1 MMQFQFQSQ
10 LMMQSLQFPMTTKPD
25 LIKVKQNYGENMHF
39 LVDKIYNEINGKII
53 QLKKTNLDFQVNTI
67 KINFYDNIFEL
78 KLYYNFYISGL
89 IEYIFDEIF
98 GEIQE
103 YINFG
108 TRKYENQTTEEIIM
122 KPRIEIIKI
131 RKNDYYRYLF

>member
-1 MMQFQFQSQ
+1 MVQNQMMQFQFQSQ
-10 LMMQSLQFPMTTKPD
+10 LMMQSLQFPMVTKPD

-53 QLKKTNLDFQVNTI
+53 QLKKPNLDFQVNTI
-67 KINFYDNIFEL
+67 KINFYDNILGL
-78 KLYYNFYISGL
+78 KLYYNLYISGL
-89 IEYIFDEIF
+89 IEYNFDEIF

-108 TRKYENQTTEEIIM
+108 TRKYENQTKIF
-122 KPRIEIIKI
+122 KPGHTLRCVLSGL
-131 RKNDYYRYLF
+131 RS

>member
-1 MMQFQFQSQ
+1 M
-10 LMMQSLQFPMTTKPD
+10 D
-25 LIKVKQNYGENMHF
+25 F
-39 LVDKIYNEINGKII
+39 LVDVIYNDIIGKIM
-53 QLKKTNLDFQVNTI
+53 QLKKSNSDYLVNTI

-78 KLYYNFYISGL
+78 KLYDNFYISGL

-131 RKNDYYRYLF
+131 RKNDYYRYLFLEYKGKDLKELKYKTCQEVGINNHT

>member
-1 MMQFQFQSQ
+1 MVQNQMMQFQFQSQ
-10 LMMQSLQFPMTTKPD
+10 LMMQSLQFPMVTKPD

-67 KINFYDNIFEL
+67 KINFYDNILEL

-98 GEIQE
+98 GEI
-103 YINFG
+103 
-108 TRKYENQTTEEIIM
+108 
-122 KPRIEIIKI
+122 
-131 RKNDYYRYLF
+131 